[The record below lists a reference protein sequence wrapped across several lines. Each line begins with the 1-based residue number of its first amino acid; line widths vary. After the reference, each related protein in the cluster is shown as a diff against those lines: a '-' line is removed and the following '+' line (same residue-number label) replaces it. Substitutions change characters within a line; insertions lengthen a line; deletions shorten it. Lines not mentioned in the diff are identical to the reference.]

1 MLTMVKIT
9 NKTPERCHAVF
20 IFNFEHV
27 QMNLFFFHCFVTLNM
42 YLSVGNWLKL
52 TKQVKRTLNNIAFF
66 L

>member
-27 QMNLFFFHCFVTLNM
+27 QMNLFFSFFCNFEYIFV
-42 YLSVGNWLKL
+42 SWKL
-52 TKQVKRTLNNIAFF
+52 DKTHKTS
-66 L
+66 